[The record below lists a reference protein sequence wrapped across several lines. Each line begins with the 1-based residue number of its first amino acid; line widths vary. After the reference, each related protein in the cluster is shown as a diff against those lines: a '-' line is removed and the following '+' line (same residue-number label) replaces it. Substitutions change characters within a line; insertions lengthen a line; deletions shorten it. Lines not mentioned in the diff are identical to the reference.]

1 MKKLL
6 FFALAAS
13 CAMTAGA
20 QSVFTEFT
28 ETSSWKGD
36 YAAVDIDNDGDLDVI
51 YSAGENSGLGFTR
64 INNGDGTFTVKV
76 SGQDNLIQMGQSGNI
91 HVGDIDGDG
100 DLDIIFGGWG
110 GNKSGRGIAINDG
123 TGNFTLADSE
133 KYPITTAGTLTS
145 CGFADFNLDGL
156 LDYYFFGN
164 NKFNEIYLQ
173 QADGS
178 FKELEGAFPELDF
191 TEPEITIVDYDNNGT
206 PDIFI
211 SAWSNDEEQGRF
223 TALFKNN
230 GTGKFTRETNLT
242 VFRQKANGTVSWG
255 DVNGDGYLD
264 FLLSGDGNVKSGEDN
279 NQIYRLYK
287 NVNGNACEVV
297 YADTV
302 ARQGSVGNGSYIVD
316 WDNDGKLDLIIEGWS
331 DKRGTQILDLY
342 LGIDPSAFTFSDYQS
357 FGEGVPGVSE
367 GGLRIADL
375 DKDNK
380 VDLLLCGH
388 GNIGNRRITGWV
400 KNVSENASV
409 LPAAPANLNA
419 AVEDNKVTFSWEA
432 PASENGKYGTTY
444 NLSLYNKTT
453 GKWMYNPMANL
464 ETGWRKVGGRMGNVF
479 NHTSYTLTLPD
490 GEYEWTVQAINGA
503 YLGGAFAEAKT
514 FTVGEGQG
522 TGVDAVAALGADVLV
537 DGRQLTV
544 RGDASRD
551 MTVAVYAVNGA
562 KVQEQTFTGEAQL
575 TLAAQGAFLVEVRAE
590 GFTPYRT
597 KMIAQ

>member
-223 TALFKNN
+223 TALFKND

-342 LGIDPSAFTFSDYQS
+342 LGIDPSAFTFSGYQS

-419 AVEDNKVTFSWEA
+419 TVADGKVTFSWEA
-432 PASENGKYGTTY
+432 PASETGKYGTTY

-597 KMIAQ
+597 KVIAQ

>member
-1 MKKLL
+1 M
-6 FFALAAS
+6 
-13 CAMTAGA
+13 
-20 QSVFTEFT
+20 
-28 ETSSWKGD
+28 
-36 YAAVDIDNDGDLDVI
+36 
-51 YSAGENSGLGFTR
+51 
-64 INNGDGTFTVKV
+64 
-76 SGQDNLIQMGQSGNI
+76 
-91 HVGDIDGDG
+91 
-100 DLDIIFGGWG
+100 
-110 GNKSGRGIAINDG
+110 
-123 TGNFTLADSE
+123 
-133 KYPITTAGTLTS
+133 
-145 CGFADFNLDGL
+145 
-156 LDYYFFGN
+156 
-164 NKFNEIYLQ
+164 
-173 QADGS
+173 
-178 FKELEGAFPELDF
+178 
-191 TEPEITIVDYDNNGT
+191 
-206 PDIFI
+206 
-211 SAWSNDEEQGRF
+211 
-223 TALFKNN
+223 FKND

-342 LGIDPSAFTFSDYQS
+342 LGIDPSAFTFSGYQS

-409 LPAAPANLNA
+409 LPAAPANLNTTIDGNQVA
-419 AVEDNKVTFSWEA
+419 FSWDA
-432 PASENGKYGTTY
+432 LVGSKIGVTY

-522 TGVDAVAALGADVLV
+522 TGVDAVSAQADVLAR
-537 DGRQLTV
+537 DGQVIV
-544 RGDASRD
+544 RGEAGQP
-551 MTVAVYAVNGA
+551 MQVAVYALSGA
-562 KVQEQTFTGEAQL
+562 KVLEQAFTGETA
-575 TLAAQGAFLVEVRAE
+575 LAFDAQGVYLVEVRAE
-590 GFTPYRT
+590 GLAPYRT
-597 KMIAQ
+597 KIIME

>member
-173 QADGS
+173 QVDGS

-223 TALFKNN
+223 TALFKND

-562 KVQEQTFTGEAQL
+562 KVQEQAFTGEAQL

-590 GFTPYRT
+590 GLTPYRT
-597 KMIAQ
+597 KVIAQ

>member
-1 MKKLL
+1 
-6 FFALAAS
+6 
-13 CAMTAGA
+13 MTAGA
-20 QSVFTEFT
+20 QCVFTEFT

-223 TALFKNN
+223 TALFKND

-342 LGIDPSAFTFSDYQS
+342 LGIDPSAFTFSGYQS

-409 LPAAPANLNA
+409 LPAAPANLNTTIDGNQVA
-419 AVEDNKVTFSWEA
+419 FSWDA
-432 PASENGKYGTTY
+432 LAGSKIGITY

-597 KMIAQ
+597 KVIAQ

>member
-1 MKKLL
+1 
-6 FFALAAS
+6 
-13 CAMTAGA
+13 MTAGA

-223 TALFKNN
+223 TALFKND

-562 KVQEQTFTGEAQL
+562 KVQEQAFTGEAQL

-590 GFTPYRT
+590 GLAPYRT
-597 KMIAQ
+597 KVIAQ

>member
-223 TALFKNN
+223 TALFKND
-230 GTGKFTRETNLT
+230 GTGKVHARDEPYGFSPESQRHGVLGRCE
-242 VFRQKANGTVSWG
+242 RRW
-255 DVNGDGYLD
+255 
-264 FLLSGDGNVKSGEDN
+264 LLG
-279 NQIYRLYK
+279 
-287 NVNGNACEVV
+287 
-297 YADTV
+297 
-302 ARQGSVGNGSYIVD
+302 
-316 WDNDGKLDLIIEGWS
+316 
-331 DKRGTQILDLY
+331 
-342 LGIDPSAFTFSDYQS
+342 
-357 FGEGVPGVSE
+357 
-367 GGLRIADL
+367 
-375 DKDNK
+375 
-380 VDLLLCGH
+380 
-388 GNIGNRRITGWV
+388 
-400 KNVSENASV
+400 
-409 LPAAPANLNA
+409 LPAQ
-419 AVEDNKVTFSWEA
+419 W
-432 PASENGKYGTTY
+432 
-444 NLSLYNKTT
+444 
-453 GKWMYNPMANL
+453 
-464 ETGWRKVGGRMGNVF
+464 
-479 NHTSYTLTLPD
+479 
-490 GEYEWTVQAINGA
+490 
-503 YLGGAFAEAKT
+503 
-514 FTVGEGQG
+514 
-522 TGVDAVAALGADVLV
+522 
-537 DGRQLTV
+537 
-544 RGDASRD
+544 
-551 MTVAVYAVNGA
+551 
-562 KVQEQTFTGEAQL
+562 
-575 TLAAQGAFLVEVRAE
+575 
-590 GFTPYRT
+590 
-597 KMIAQ
+597 

>member
-36 YAAVDIDNDGDLDVI
+36 YAAVDIDNDGDLDVV

-123 TGNFTLADSE
+123 AGNFTLADSE

-223 TALFKNN
+223 TALFKND

-316 WDNDGKLDLIIEGWS
+316 WDNDGKFDLIIEGWS

-388 GNIGNRRITGWV
+388 GNIGDRRITGWV

-409 LPAAPANLNA
+409 LPAAPVNLNTTVA
-419 AVEDNKVTFSWEA
+419 DGKVTFSWEA
-432 PASENGKYGTTY
+432 PASETGKYGTTY

-590 GFTPYRT
+590 GLTPYRT
-597 KMIAQ
+597 KVIAQ

>member
-1 MKKLL
+1 
-6 FFALAAS
+6 
-13 CAMTAGA
+13 MTAGA
-20 QSVFTEFT
+20 QCVFTEFT

-223 TALFKNN
+223 TALFKND

-342 LGIDPSAFTFSDYQS
+342 LGIDPSAFTFSGYQS

-409 LPAAPANLNA
+409 LPAAPANLNTTID
-419 AVEDNKVTFSWEA
+419 DNQVAFSWDA
-432 PASENGKYGTTY
+432 LAGSKIGITY

-551 MTVAVYAVNGA
+551 MTVAVYAINGA

-597 KMIAQ
+597 KVIAQ

>member
-1 MKKLL
+1 
-6 FFALAAS
+6 
-13 CAMTAGA
+13 MTAGA
-20 QSVFTEFT
+20 QCVFTEFT

-223 TALFKNN
+223 TALFKND

-590 GFTPYRT
+590 GLTPYRT
-597 KMIAQ
+597 KVIAQ

>member
-1 MKKLL
+1 M
-6 FFALAAS
+6 
-13 CAMTAGA
+13 
-20 QSVFTEFT
+20 
-28 ETSSWKGD
+28 
-36 YAAVDIDNDGDLDVI
+36 
-51 YSAGENSGLGFTR
+51 
-64 INNGDGTFTVKV
+64 
-76 SGQDNLIQMGQSGNI
+76 
-91 HVGDIDGDG
+91 
-100 DLDIIFGGWG
+100 
-110 GNKSGRGIAINDG
+110 
-123 TGNFTLADSE
+123 
-133 KYPITTAGTLTS
+133 
-145 CGFADFNLDGL
+145 
-156 LDYYFFGN
+156 
-164 NKFNEIYLQ
+164 
-173 QADGS
+173 
-178 FKELEGAFPELDF
+178 
-191 TEPEITIVDYDNNGT
+191 
-206 PDIFI
+206 
-211 SAWSNDEEQGRF
+211 
-223 TALFKNN
+223 
-230 GTGKFTRETNLT
+230 
-242 VFRQKANGTVSWG
+242 
-255 DVNGDGYLD
+255 
-264 FLLSGDGNVKSGEDN
+264 
-279 NQIYRLYK
+279 
-287 NVNGNACEVV
+287 
-297 YADTV
+297 
-302 ARQGSVGNGSYIVD
+302 
-316 WDNDGKLDLIIEGWS
+316 
-331 DKRGTQILDLY
+331 
-342 LGIDPSAFTFSDYQS
+342 GIDPSAFTFSDYQS

-590 GFTPYRT
+590 GLTPYRT
-597 KMIAQ
+597 KVIAQ

>member
-223 TALFKNN
+223 TALFKND

-419 AVEDNKVTFSWEA
+419 TVADGKVTFSWEA
-432 PASENGKYGTTY
+432 PASETGKYGTTY

-514 FTVGEGQG
+514 FTVGEDQG

-562 KVQEQTFTGEAQL
+562 KVQEQAFTGEAQL

-590 GFTPYRT
+590 GLAPYRT
-597 KMIAQ
+597 KVIAQ

>member
-20 QSVFTEFT
+20 QNVFTEFT

-223 TALFKNN
+223 TALFKND

-409 LPAAPANLNA
+409 LPSAPGNLNA

-590 GFTPYRT
+590 GLAPYRT
-597 KMIAQ
+597 KVIAQ

>member
-223 TALFKNN
+223 TALFKND

-419 AVEDNKVTFSWEA
+419 TVADGKVTFSWEA
-432 PASENGKYGTTY
+432 PASETGKYGTTY

-590 GFTPYRT
+590 GLTPYRT
-597 KMIAQ
+597 KVIAQ

>member
-223 TALFKNN
+223 TALFKND

-590 GFTPYRT
+590 GLTPYRT
-597 KMIAQ
+597 KVIAQ

>member
-223 TALFKNN
+223 TALFKND

-342 LGIDPSAFTFSDYQS
+342 LGIDPSAFTFSGYQS

-409 LPAAPANLNA
+409 LPAAPANLNTTIDGNQVA
-419 AVEDNKVTFSWEA
+419 FSWDA
-432 PASENGKYGTTY
+432 LVGSKIGVTY

-453 GKWMYNPMANL
+453 GKWMYNPMSNL
-464 ETGWRKVGGRMGNVF
+464 ETGWRKVGGRMGNMYA
-479 NHTSYTLTLPD
+479 NTAYTLTLPD

-562 KVQEQTFTGEAQL
+562 KVQEQAFTGEAQL

-590 GFTPYRT
+590 GLAPYRT
-597 KMIAQ
+597 KVIAQ